1 MSANEASKQK
11 EEIGP
16 IADMAQEDLDE
27 EASGEEPDFIFDE
40 KKQYYPLF
48 YLTEIPGDVRLSL
61 RSKVP
66 SL

>member
-1 MSANEASKQK
+1 MSANRASKQE

-16 IADMAQEDLDE
+16 NADMAQEDLDE
-27 EASGEEPDFIFDE
+27 ETSGEEPDFVFDE

-48 YLTEIPGDVRLSL
+48 YLTEIPADVRLAP
-61 RSKVP
+61 RSKVL